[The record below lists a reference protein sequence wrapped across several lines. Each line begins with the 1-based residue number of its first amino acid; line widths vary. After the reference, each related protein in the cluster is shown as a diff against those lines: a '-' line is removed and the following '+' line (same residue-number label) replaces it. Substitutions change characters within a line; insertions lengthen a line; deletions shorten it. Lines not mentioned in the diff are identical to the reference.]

1 VNRQTKLAIQNEL
14 ASIQK
19 QYESKKGLLQSE
31 AVTLIELMFGLFN
44 IVLLSMG
51 VKATS
56 QNSHLSPSQDPHRK
70 KKPKKKGKKKNGGQ
84 VGHQGRSLEQV
95 ETPDEVLLHTASNCD
110 SCQSSLVRE
119 KLNHLT
125 RHQVFD
131 IKLSVKVREHQVE
144 HKICRCG
151 HHQSG
156 KLPAGV
162 SQAPCSYG
170 PSVKAMAVEL
180 TQIQFVPLKRASE
193 FFANK
198 FGLPL
203 SQTSLIN
210 FNREFHGLLKERWEA
225 GAINDLKRADV
236 LNVDE
241 TGTNVNGKKAWIHTA
256 SSELVVLMRPHWSRG
271 AEAMDEMDI
280 IPHHR
285 SILCHDFWGPYG
297 GYDAIHAAC
306 NSHLDRELEKAA
318 EDYGQKWAK
327 KMSKLLQSANELR
340 KKQDGLLNW
349 DQVQGIEK
357 KYSEI
362 LKQAELECPQKS
374 ERQKQRGRI
383 GQSYPRQLLNRFR
396 TKRSWVLM
404 FIYDPRVPF
413 TNNQAE
419 RDIRMAKVQQ
429 KVSGCFRTFEGAER
443 FCLVRSFVLSM
454 NRQGRNVHEATEA
467 IFRGT

>member
-1 VNRQTKLAIQNEL
+1 VDRQTKITIQNEL
-14 ASIQK
+14 ASIRK
-19 QYESKKGLLQSE
+19 QYELKKGLLQTE

-44 IVLLSMG
+44 IVFLSMG

-56 QNSHLSPSQDPHRK
+56 QNSHLPPSQDPHRE
-70 KKPKKKGKKKNGGQ
+70 KKPKKKGKKKKGGQ
-84 VGHQGRSLEQV
+84 FGHQGRSLEQV
-95 ETPDEVLLHTASNCD
+95 EKPDEVLLHAVSNCD
-110 SCQSSLVRE
+110 LCQSSLKEE
-119 KLNHLT
+119 KLHHIT

-131 IKLSVKVREHQVE
+131 INLSVKVSEHQVE
-144 HKICRCG
+144 HKLCRCG
-151 HHQSG
+151 YHQAA

-180 TQIQFVPLKRASE
+180 TQIQFVPLKRATE
-193 FFANK
+193 FFSNK
-198 FGLPL
+198 LGLPL

-210 FNREFHGLLKERWEA
+210 FNREFHELLKEKWEP
-225 GAINDLKRADV
+225 GAITDLKKADV

-256 SSELVVLMRPHWSRG
+256 SSELVVLLKPHWSRG

-306 NSHLDRELEKAA
+306 NSHLKRELEKASV
-318 EDYGQKWAK
+318 DYGQNWAK

-340 KKQDGLLNW
+340 KKHDGILKW
-349 DQVQGIEK
+349 DQVQSIEK
-357 KYSEI
+357 RYTEI
-362 LKQAELECPQKS
+362 LRQAELECPQKLI
-374 ERQKQRGRI
+374 RQKQRGRI
-383 GQSYPRQLLNRFR
+383 GQPYPRQLLNRFK

-419 RDIRMAKVQQ
+419 RDIRLAKVQQ

-443 FCLVRSFVLSM
+443 FCLARSFVLSM
-454 NRQGRNVHEATEA
+454 NRQGKNVHEATEA